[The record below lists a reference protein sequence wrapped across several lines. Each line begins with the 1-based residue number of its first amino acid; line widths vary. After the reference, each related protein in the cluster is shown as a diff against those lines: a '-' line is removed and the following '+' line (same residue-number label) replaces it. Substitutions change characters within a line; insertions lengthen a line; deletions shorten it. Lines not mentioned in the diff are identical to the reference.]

1 MPGISIVIACRDE
14 ADTLWFTLQSLQM
27 HTRGA
32 LVERDGMEIVVADN
46 DPGAKTCGRT
56 VRQVCAAFA
65 NARFPVRYIA
75 AGEVKSVFFPRNQ
88 AAAAAQGEHLIFLDA
103 HVLLTPTTIE
113 ALHRLFLSR
122 SDLRTHAL
130 LPDLYLAH
138 IPIAFDDPNLFCG
151 PYKLRLPSDF
161 WGEWTPMS
169 ELPPPMSKPPNTD
182 TGLKVAT
189 YPIAASGL
197 WCYSTPKAAW
207 EAVRGY
213 NACFMGYH
221 GGEVYLELK
230 YWLLGGH
237 VVLVQAQENE
247 QETVSGVHWSAPR
260 RYRVEWEE
268 SIHDFLLA
276 VSVVAPDCLD
286 AVADTLQM
294 NSKIDSATL
303 AALREQGLDDGA
315 EEARWMLASRKYVD
329 TAALEASWRNHGVFF

>member
-14 ADTLWFTLQSLQM
+14 ADTLWFTLHSLQM
-27 HTRGA
+27 HTRGP

-46 DPGAKTCGRT
+46 DPGAKTCGKT
-56 VRQVCAAFA
+56 VQEVCAAFA
-65 NARFPVRYIA
+65 NSRFPVRYLA
-75 AGEVKSVFFPRNQ
+75 AGEVKSVFYPRNQ

-103 HVLLTPTTIE
+103 HVLLTPYTIE
-113 ALHRLFLSR
+113 ALHRLFLKR
-122 SDLRTHAL
+122 SGLPTHAL
-130 LPDLYLAH
+130 TPELYLAH
-138 IPIAFDDPNLFCG
+138 IPIAFSDPDKLFG
-151 PYKLRLPSDF
+151 PYKLRLHGDF

-169 ELPPPMSKPPNTD
+169 ELPPPGNGNSLQAT
-182 TGLKVAT
+182 T

-213 NACFMGYH
+213 NPWFAGYS

-237 VVLVQAQENE
+237 VFLVQGREND
-247 QETVSGVHWSAPR
+247 QETIAGAHWSAPR
-260 RYRVEWEE
+260 RYQVRSDE
-268 SIHDFLLA
+268 SIRDILLA

-286 AVADTLQM
+286 EVGQTLQTR
-294 NSKIDSATL
+294 SKIDSTTL

-315 EEARWMLASRKYVD
+315 EEARWMFENRKYAD
-329 TAALEASWRNHGVFF
+329 TAALEASWRENGVFF

>member
-14 ADTLWFTLQSLQM
+14 ADTLWFTLHSLQM

-46 DPGAKTCGRT
+46 DPGAKSCGRT
-56 VRQVCAAFA
+56 VEEVCAAFA
-65 NARFPVRYIA
+65 QARFPVRYLA

-88 AAAAAQGEHLIFLDA
+88 GAAAARGEHLIFLDS
-103 HVLLTPTTIE
+103 HVLLAPYTIE

-122 SDLRTHAL
+122 SGLPTHAL
-130 LPDLYLAH
+130 MPDLYLAH
-138 IPIAFDDPNLFCG
+138 IPIAFNDPSNLFG
-151 PYKLRLPSDF
+151 PYKLKLHGDF
-161 WGEWTPMS
+161 WGEWASMS
-169 ELPPPMSKPPNTD
+169 ELPPPGN
-182 TGLKVAT
+182 GAGAGAAT
-189 YPIAASGL
+189 VPIAASGL

-213 NACFMGYH
+213 NPNFLGYS

-237 VVLVQAQENE
+237 VLLVQGRENE
-247 QETVSGVHWSAPR
+247 RETVSGAHWSAPR
-260 RYRVEWEE
+260 RYQVRSDE
-268 SIHDFLLA
+268 SIRDILLA

-286 AVADTLQM
+286 EVSQTIQTQ
-294 NSKIDSATL
+294 SKIDSTAL

-315 EEARWMLASRKYVD
+315 EEARWISENRKHAD
-329 TAALEASWRNHGVFF
+329 TAALEESWRKNGVFF

>member
-1 MPGISIVIACRDE
+1 MPGISILIACRDE

-27 HTRGA
+27 HTRGPF
-32 LVERDGMEIVVADN
+32 VERDGMEIVVADN

-56 VRQVCAAFA
+56 VREVCAAFA
-65 NARFPVRYIA
+65 NARFPVRYVA
-75 AGEVKSVFFPRNQ
+75 AGEVKSVYFPRNQ

-122 SDLRTHAL
+122 SGLDTHAL
-130 LPDLYLAH
+130 LPDLYMAH
-138 IPIAFDDPNLFCG
+138 IPIVFDNPNCLLG
-151 PYKLRLPSDF
+151 PYKLRLHGDF

-169 ELPPPMSKPPNTD
+169 ELPPPRNG
-182 TGLKVAT
+182 TGLEVAT

-197 WCYSTPKAAW
+197 WCYSTPKAAL

-213 NACFMGYH
+213 NPCFTGYS

-237 VVLVQAQENE
+237 VLLVQGQENE

-260 RYRVEWEE
+260 RYHVEWEE
-268 SIHDFLLA
+268 SIRNILLA
-276 VSVVAPDCLD
+276 VSVVVPDCLD
-286 AVADTLQM
+286 EVTDTLQK
-294 NSKIDSATL
+294 NSKIDSSTL

-315 EEARWMLASRKYVD
+315 EEAQWMLENRKYVD
-329 TAALEASWRNHGVFF
+329 TAALEASWRKHGVFF